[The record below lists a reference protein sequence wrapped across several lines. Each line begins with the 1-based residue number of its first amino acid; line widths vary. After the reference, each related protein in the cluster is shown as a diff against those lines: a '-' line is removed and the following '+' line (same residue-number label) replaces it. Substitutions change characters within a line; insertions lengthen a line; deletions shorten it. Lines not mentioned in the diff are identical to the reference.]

1 MDVLSSTRL
10 RAVRAALYDGT
21 REDTDTVTE
30 SLKNLSEQLVN
41 NNDDL
46 ILKYLKFVTFLE
58 NSSHNS
64 TRLANILSRVE
75 HVDLQELKLHEDF
88 AFYDEVMRNIAG
100 NSNIKLK
107 SLNITEANLLG
118 VDEEILS
125 LVLNRI
131 EKVEMSRVKILPE
144 QFQAISN
151 DFIDGDSQLK
161 SLNLSRTLNIS
172 PDMTTFSQTVC
183 NLVEIVLRGT
193 DRVIDIQTLFL
204 KILETENLTLKRLD
218 VSENSL
224 SHVSPSALVGVV
236 CRLDSV
242 GLAKT
247 NMTGSHLSSLF
258 QTISAEGQ
266 LKELD
271 VGGNNLSISVPPN
284 TLATAITRLR
294 IVNLWRTNLSE
305 GHVNSLFKEIVQA
318 DNLEL
323 RNMNIS
329 QNNLSNLTPVEFS
342 RGVRRLEEVTMLRCK
357 LVNTSSTSYGSYSL
371 PPHDSYLQPVCEVA
385 GKLRVLKGNFLL
397 SGQIIERL
405 NMKLHKFCHSFF

>member
-30 SLKNLSEQLVN
+30 SLKNISELLVN
-41 NNDDL
+41 NNL

-58 NSSHNS
+58 SSSDNS

-75 HVDLQELKLHEDF
+75 QVDLQELKLHADF
-88 AFYDEVMRNIAG
+88 AFYDDVMRSIAG

-107 SLNITEANLLG
+107 SLNITEADLLG

-125 LVLNRI
+125 LALNKI
-131 EKVEMSRVKILPE
+131 EKVEMSKVKILPE
-144 QFQAISN
+144 QFQAIFN
-151 DFIDGDSQLK
+151 DFLVGDSQLK
-161 SLNLSRTLNIS
+161 SLNLSRISPLSIS
-172 PDMTTFSQTVC
+172 PDQTFSKTVC

-193 DRVIDIQTLFL
+193 DRVIDIQTLLL
-204 KILETENLTLKRLD
+204 KILETENLALKRLD

-224 SHVSPSALVGVV
+224 SHVSPSTLVGVV

-247 NMTGSHLSSLF
+247 DMTASHLSSLF
-258 QTISAEGQ
+258 NTISAEGQ

-271 VGGNNLSISVPPN
+271 VGGNNLSIFVPPN

-294 IVNLWRTNLSE
+294 IVNLWKTNLSE
-305 GHVNSLFKEIVQA
+305 GQVNSLFKEIVQT

-323 RNMNIS
+323 RNLNIS
-329 QNNLSNLTPVEFS
+329 QNNLSSLTPVEFS

-357 LVNTSSTSYGSYSL
+357 LVNTSSSSYGSYSL
-371 PPHDSYLQPVCEVA
+371 PPHDSYLQPVSEVP

-405 NMKLHKFCHSFF
+405 NVKLHKFCHSFF